1 MKILN
6 RNINLNTKPFIIA
19 EMSGNHSKSLNTAL
33 NIVEAASKSG
43 ADAIKLQTFSL
54 KEMTLNIR
62 NKNYNFFLNFN
73 ITLSPLLNSS
83 GRNWL
88 VKRLIILSDKNRA
101 NFLFFLTFVKML
113 VLILSIYIS
122 EFPKK

>member
-43 ADAIKLQTFSL
+43 ADAIKLQTY
-54 KEMTLNIR
+54 TPNT
-62 NKNYNFFLNFN
+62 
-73 ITLSPLLNSS
+73 ITLKS
-83 GRNWL
+83 
-88 VKRLIILSDKNRA
+88 KRKD
-101 NFLFFLTFVKML
+101 FLTSKKSPWFKYKNLWNLYNYAHTPWKWHKKIFYEAKKIIYLSFQAHLMKL
-113 VLILSIYIS
+113 PLTILRN
-122 EFPKK
+122 